1 MAVMDTTRTA
11 SPAGIRGGL
20 FKVFSRLVAWNEA
33 RRTRKILS
41 TLSDREL
48 EDIGLT
54 RSDIEALKF

>member
-11 SPAGIRGGL
+11 SPAGICGGL
-20 FKVFSRLVAWNEA
+20 FNVFSRLVAWNEA